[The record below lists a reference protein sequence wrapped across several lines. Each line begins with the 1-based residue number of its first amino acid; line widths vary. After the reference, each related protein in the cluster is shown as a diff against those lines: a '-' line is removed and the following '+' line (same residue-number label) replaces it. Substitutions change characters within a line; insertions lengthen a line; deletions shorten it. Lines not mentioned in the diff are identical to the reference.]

1 MTPLLLRGRFLA
13 WAVAVPLA
21 LLSTACGGQKAA
33 GAAAADCPAG
43 QVHCTPAAPCDP
55 GAPGPVTAIVSG
67 DFHVCALFTNGTVR
81 CWGDNRYGQLG
92 VGVSCLP
99 ASGRPLPVSNLWGVR
114 ALAAG
119 NLHTCA
125 LLDDGTVKCWGATG
139 IADTK
144 TPMTIDAGP
153 LPPCPII
160 TSTGAAE
167 MFGSSPGT
175 VPGLTGPTAIT
186 TGYGESDCALLVD
199 GTVRCWGFD
208 GDGELGN
215 GTIEASDVLPPVAV
229 SNLSGVTAIGNG
241 PFHDCAVKSDG
252 HVACWGANESGEL
265 GNGTTTASS
274 VPVAVANLTNA
285 IAVTA
290 NGPAGGPGCAACYAY
305 TCALL
310 ADSTVACWGESQ
322 DGETG
327 GGATH
332 LTATTTPAPV
342 LNLTG
347 VKSIVAGEGHVFA
360 VLSDGTLTAWGA
372 NRCGELGNGTTT
384 HQPSPVH
391 VSGIEHAVAVGS
403 GQCHACALLA
413 DGGVDCWGDNGEGE
427 LGIGVLAY
435 GDGGVSQ
442 SLTAT
447 PVVWQ

>member
-43 QVHCTPAAPCDP
+43 QVHCTPVAPCDP

-99 ASGRPLPVSNLWGVR
+99 ASGRPLPVSNLCGVR

-153 LPPCPII
+153 QPPCPII

-186 TGYGESDCALLVD
+186 AGALTFSGPLPP
-199 GTVRCWGFD
+199 
-208 GDGELGN
+208 
-215 GTIEASDVLPPVAV
+215 SDVTNNGLLTLAPSASQVYGNVISGPGAV
-229 SNLSGVTAIGNG
+229 SVNASAVLNLSGTNLFTG
-241 PFHDCAVKSDG
+241 
-252 HVACWGANESGEL
+252 
-265 GNGTTTASS
+265 
-274 VPVAVANLTNA
+274 NLTNNSGFLILSNNSA
-285 IAVTA
+285 AGSGTVVF
-290 NGPAGGPGCAACYAY
+290 NGGF
-305 TCALL
+305 
-310 ADSTVACWGESQ
+310 V
-322 DGETG
+322 
-327 GGATH
+327 
-332 LTATTTPAPV
+332 V
-342 LNLTG
+342 
-347 VKSIVAGEGHVFA
+347 V
-360 VLSDGTLTAWGA
+360 
-372 NRCGELGNGTTT
+372 GNGITVSNNFYIPSSTTDLVT
-384 HQPSPVH
+384 
-391 VSGIEHAVAVGS
+391 G
-403 GQCHACALLA
+403 
-413 DGGVDCWGDNGEGE
+413 
-427 LGIGVLAY
+427 
-435 GDGGVSQ
+435 
-442 SLTAT
+442 
-447 PVVWQ
+447 